1 MSRPQPFEEMEMSK
15 SATALVVG
23 VGASQGLGAASA
35 RRFARAGLHVVIAGR
50 TAEKLERVAAEIAAA
65 GGSAEYLVGDASVEA
80 EAGRIVRT
88 AEERG
93 PIAIALHN
101 AGSNRRD
108 SILDLKAADF
118 EQLWR
123 EHCLGGFLIGREAA
137 RLMEPRS
144 AGTILFTGA
153 SGSLR
158 GKAGFA
164 AFAAAKAGLRA
175 LSQSMARE
183 LGPKGIHVAHV
194 IIDGGIEGARLLQR
208 VPELRDRRGP
218 DGLLNIE
225 AIAET
230 YWQLHSQHR
239 SAWTQELDLRPWAE
253 SF

>member
-1 MSRPQPFEEMEMSK
+1 MTDR
-15 SATALVVG
+15 ATALVVG
-23 VGASQGLGAASA
+23 VGASQGLGAAAA
-35 RRFARAGLHVVIAGR
+35 RRFAREGLHVVIAGR
-50 TAEKLERVAAEIAAA
+50 TRDKLEQVAAEIRAA
-65 GGSAEYLVGDASVEA
+65 GGSIEPVTGDASVEEDAARFAAAA
-80 EAGRIVRT
+80 EAQG
-88 AEERG
+88 AL
-93 PIAIALHN
+93 AIALHN

-108 SILDLKAADF
+108 SILELQRADF

-137 RLMEPRS
+137 RRMVPRGK
-144 AGTILFTGA
+144 GTILFTGA

-158 GKAGFA
+158 GRAGFA

-194 IIDGGIEGARLLQR
+194 VIDGGIGGARLLSR
-208 VPELRDRRGP
+208 MPELREQRGP
-218 DGLLNIE
+218 DGLLDIE
-225 AIAET
+225 AIADT
-230 YWQLHSQHR
+230 YWQLHGQHR